1 MQDFRFS
8 CNYPKGLSDQF
19 PCQGHPPLNVVQRLQ
34 RRQTFIGT
42 ASQSYRLER
51 SLYQCI
57 VPNYT
62 ESGLLTPSG
71 YLRKF
76 SPDGRLLIG
85 FSWDQ
90 RSLDIYEFFGSGAG
104 LKLYSERME
113 TQRLRRK
120 LFGQYFRHRH
130 SVHVPNDLNRECSLF
145 TLDSRYVIVGSSTSM
160 GDAPFPHMYDVLRNN
175 EGIPPTDRS
184 PVEDCALY
192 LIDLHVGVITDTIL
206 YRFDKIYLA
215 HNQGLSLCG
224 STLAVL
230 SVQHQT
236 IHLYLVDDG
245 TFTHLQDIGEFCHPD
260 DSLIYNDV
268 RFTGS
273 DSEDEDADSLVLHP
287 YHNKWFNSLKH
298 RLLCWILSKAESECT
313 ASNRLPLANYYE
325 RFVKYASLRLWKL
338 QLMSENTL
346 LLKYAD
352 EDIVSMKQQDPTSQ
366 PAIFAF
372 YDIQSA
378 NILAVYDN
386 ASEDLLRL
394 FENYSDDFRAPVSH
408 PLSRDVSSVSNNLH
422 ARALHEKFKQTITSA
437 KFGGHKEATR
447 RLLGQLPVSS
457 QCLSSSPYLDLSLFS
472 YDDKWVS
479 PIERPKP
486 CGDNPV
492 K

>member
-1 MQDFRFS
+1 MQDIRS
-8 CNYPKGLSDQF
+8 SRDYPEGLSHQF
-19 PCQGHPPLNVVQRLQ
+19 TCRVPPPLNIIQRLQ

-42 ASQSYRLER
+42 PSETYRLER

-62 ESGLLTPSG
+62 ESGLQTPPG

-76 SPDGRLLIG
+76 SPDGRLLMG
-85 FSWDQ
+85 FSWDR
-90 RSLDIYEFFGSGAG
+90 RSLDVYDFLGSGAG
-104 LKLYSERME
+104 LTLYSERME

-120 LFGQYFRHRH
+120 LFGQFFRHRH
-130 SVHVPNDLNRECSLF
+130 SVHVPTDLNRECSLF
-145 TLDSRYVIVGSSTSM
+145 TVDSRYVIVGSSTSM

-175 EGIPPTDRS
+175 EGIAPNDRS

-236 IHLYLVDDG
+236 IHLYRVDNG
-245 TFTHLQDIGEFCHPD
+245 MFTHLQDIGEFCYPD
-260 DSLIYNDV
+260 DSLVYSET

-273 DSEDEDADSLVLHP
+273 DSDDEDSDSLVLHP
-287 YHNKWFNSLKH
+287 YHNRWFNSLKQ
-298 RLLCWILSKAESECT
+298 RLLFWILSKAESEC
-313 ASNRLPLANYYE
+313 SVRNRLPLANYYQK
-325 RFVKYASLRLWKL
+325 FDKYVSLRLWKI
-338 QLMSENTL
+338 QLMSENML

-366 PAIFAF
+366 RAIFAF
-372 YDIQSA
+372 YDIQSTD
-378 NILAVYDN
+378 ILAVYDN
-386 ASEDLLRL
+386 SSEKLLQL

-422 ARALHEKFKQTITSA
+422 AKALHEKFKQTITSA
-437 KFGGHKEATR
+437 KFGGQKEATR

-457 QCLSSSPYLDLSLFS
+457 QCLSSTPYLDLSLFS

-492 K
+492 R

>member
-1 MQDFRFS
+1 MQDFYS
-8 CNYPKGLSDQF
+8 TCNYPKGLSGQF
-19 PCQGHPPLNVVQRLQ
+19 PCRGYAPLNIVHRLQ
-34 RRQTFIGT
+34 KRQTLIGT
-42 ASQSYRLER
+42 LSQLHRLER

-76 SPDGRLLIG
+76 SPDGHLLIG

-90 RSLDIYEFFGSGAG
+90 RSLDIYEFLGSGAG
-104 LKLYSERME
+104 LKLYSESME

-120 LFGQYFRHRH
+120 LFSQFFRHRH
-130 SVHVPNDLNRECSLF
+130 SVSVPNDLNRECSLF
-145 TLDSRYVIVGSSTSM
+145 TVDSRFVIVGSSTSM

-175 EGIPPTDRS
+175 EGLAPTDRS

-192 LIDLHVGVITDTIL
+192 MIDLRIGVITDTVL

-236 IHLYLVDDG
+236 IHLYQVENG
-245 TFTHLQDIGEFCHPD
+245 TFTHLQDIGEFCYPD
-260 DSLIYNDV
+260 DLLIYNEV

-287 YHNKWFNSLKH
+287 YHNRWFNSLKN
-298 RLLCWILSKAESECT
+298 RLLCRILDDAESVCT
-313 ASNRLPLANYYE
+313 EKNRLPVINFYE
-325 RFVKYASLRLWKL
+325 RFNEYVSLRLWKL
-338 QLMSENTL
+338 QLMSEKML

-352 EDIVSMKQQDPTSQ
+352 EDIVSMKQQDPASQ

-372 YDIQSA
+372 YDIQSTE
-378 NILAVYDN
+378 ILGVYDN
-386 ASEDLLRL
+386 SSEKLLRL
-394 FENYSDDFRAPVSH
+394 FENYSDEFRAPVSH
-408 PLSRDVSSVSNNLH
+408 PLSRDVSSLSNSRH
-422 ARALHEKFKQTITSA
+422 ARALHDKFKQTITSA

-447 RLLGQLPVSS
+447 RLLGQIPVSS

-479 PIERPKP
+479 PIERPKH
-486 CGDNPV
+486 CGDNPI